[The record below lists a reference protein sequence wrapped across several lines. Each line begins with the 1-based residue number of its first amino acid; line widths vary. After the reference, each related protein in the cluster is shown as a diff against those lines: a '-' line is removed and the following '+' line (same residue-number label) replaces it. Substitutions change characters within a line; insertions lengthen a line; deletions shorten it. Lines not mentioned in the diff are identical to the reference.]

1 MTTVVV
7 GGGPAGLAATYALAG
22 QDVVLLEPDEEL
34 GGLCRS
40 FCVADCVFDLG
51 GHAFFTKDE
60 GVERLIFSE
69 LGVECYTQPRNAWV
83 SAYDRFVRYPF
94 QAHLHGLPEHVVED
108 CVNGILAAAERPSAA
123 PANFEEWV
131 YSKFGTGIAE
141 HFMLPYNRK
150 LWGFPLTEIAPTW
163 TQERIVQPEV
173 TQVLTGARKDR
184 DHRDFP
190 NATVR
195 YPAAGGFVELYRP
208 LIDFAMCFR
217 RRAALWQLDLKRHE
231 VITDS
236 GDRLRFD
243 HLISTMPLIDLVS
256 ASRFMDP
263 ALREASSRLRY
274 NSLALVS
281 LVFDKPP
288 PDPVA
293 SFQRIYCADAS
304 VPFHKLVLNN
314 TSSPYTASA
323 TGFGVQA
330 EVSYSVAKDIS
341 HESFA
346 EFVEAA
352 VRDIGAADERA
363 SVIACDI
370 RHIKYA
376 YPVQQ
381 ADTRSIVDTIEAF
394 YRPHGVFLAG
404 RFGEW
409 KYINSDGAVRRGL
422 SAADLV
428 LGQDNGGR

>member
-22 QDVVLLEPDEEL
+22 QDVVLLEPDVEL

-40 FCVADCVFDLG
+40 FCVADCIFDLG
-51 GHAFFTKDE
+51 GHAFFTKDA
-60 GVERLIFSE
+60 GVDRLISSE
-69 LGVECYTQPRNAWV
+69 LGVDCHTQPRNAWV

-94 QAHLHGLPEHVVED
+94 QAHLHGLPENVIED
-108 CVNGILAAAERPSAA
+108 CVNGILDAAEHPSAV

-131 YSKFGTGIAE
+131 YAKFGAGIAE

-173 TQVLTGARKDR
+173 QQVLTGARNDR

-195 YPAAGGFVELYRP
+195 YPSAGGFIELYRP
-208 LIDFAMCFR
+208 LIDFAMRFR
-217 RRAALWQLDLKRHE
+217 RRAALCELDLKRHE

-243 HLISTMPLIDLVS
+243 HLISTMPLIELVA
-256 ASRFMDP
+256 ASKFVDP
-263 ALREASSRLRY
+263 ALSAASSTLRY

-281 LVFDKPP
+281 LVFDRPP
-288 PDPVA
+288 QGPVA
-293 SFQRIYCADAS
+293 RFHRIYCADAS

-314 TSSPYTASA
+314 NSSPYTASA
-323 TGFGVQA
+323 AGFGVQA
-330 EVSYSVAKDIS
+330 EVSYSVAKNLPD
-341 HESFA
+341 EPLA
-346 EFVEAA
+346 EAVEAA
-352 VRDIGAADERA
+352 IRNIGAADERA

-370 RHIKYA
+370 RHVKYA

-381 ADTRSIVDTIEAF
+381 ADTRSIVETIAAF
-394 YRPHGVFLAG
+394 YRAHDVFLAG

-428 LGQDNGGR
+428 RTG